1 MTKAKKKTE
10 TLIEKIF
17 SQPSEAVMCV
27 RVGMCLVTWLT
38 KSTPVSGIAA
48 DVDRILGVG
57 ALRYPLDV
65 VGIVQ
70 IAPSP

>member
-1 MTKAKKKTE
+1 
-10 TLIEKIF
+10 
-17 SQPSEAVMCV
+17 MCV